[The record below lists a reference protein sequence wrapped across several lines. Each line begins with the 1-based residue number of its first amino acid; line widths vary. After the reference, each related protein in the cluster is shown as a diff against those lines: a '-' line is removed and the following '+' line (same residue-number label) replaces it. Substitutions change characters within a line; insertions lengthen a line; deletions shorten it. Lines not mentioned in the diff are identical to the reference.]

1 MIKPLLIL
9 PCLLLLA
16 ATVVSQPVPIDSQ
29 LKKWHSLSAQ
39 PVNEESF
46 RESCDLIQQIG
57 AINIDTAFGLLKN
70 YLQLLKPYDNERWTH
85 VLLMSWAR
93 AAGSLGRYGVADSL
107 YHCAFENAHYN
118 GQPYREALVNNFL
131 LQLEFAKYDSL
142 EQYFFKAKE
151 IAENARDNE
160 SLSFLH
166 TFRALA
172 LLMNNVPDSV
182 RFYFDKAI
190 GYAGSLTD
198 KNALFTAKYNYAN
211 IYLRNNPP
219 EQVMLFMELLELAK
233 DSTLIRYPKKLYERT
248 AFSFRN
254 ARPSVFYQLAQLNL
268 MLADF
273 DNASE
278 YARLFY
284 DATVTPNP
292 NAPQAPMLNAEMALI
307 KAYQQQWASADTFL
321 KKSLTGSDNDESSIY
336 FPSYF
341 IAAGLISEHAGE
353 REKALQY
360 FKKASASGTGQGL
373 HFIPAS
379 LYYANALVENNRLK
393 EARSVF
399 DSLSTSI
406 KHSDYTSKG
415 LFFSKFRANYYR
427 ANGEY
432 RQYAEELNHYNAIKD
447 SLEGFGKYRAIQ
459 ELQARF
465 SLHEKQQQINL
476 LNKEKMQ
483 DAKSRSAERY
493 FYLTIIILAFVVIIL
508 LVLYLRSRK
517 TLLQQQSLMHEK
529 KLELLEREQ
538 QEKKMQIAFEA
549 GEQERNKIAGILH
562 DDVHAM
568 VTLAVLNL
576 GAAMEG
582 SATNELVK
590 TQIKKAS
597 EAIQSAGKSVRALS
611 HRLAPALEEKYGFRH
626 IVEDV
631 VASINLSGKIRLQLY
646 FSGFETVEK
655 YPAELLPDLIRIMQE
670 LLQNIILHSSAD
682 TATLQLVGTEKH
694 VSLMIED
701 NGRGIEKRDLNSGFG
716 LKGIRRK
723 LSRYHGEMEISG
735 KDQRINGTLIVI
747 EIKL

>member
-1 MIKPLLIL
+1 MIKLFLIL
-9 PCLLLLA
+9 PGLLLLA
-16 ATVVSQPVPIDSQ
+16 ATCFSQPAPIDSP
-29 LKKWHSLSAQ
+29 LKKWREISAQ
-39 PVNEESF
+39 PVNEENF

-70 YLQLLKPYDNERWTH
+70 YLQVLEPYDNERWTH

-93 AAGSLGRYGVADSL
+93 AAGSLGRYNMADSL
-107 YHCAFENAHYN
+107 YHCVFENSRYK
-118 GQPYREALVNNFL
+118 GRYYREALVNNFL

-142 EQYFFKAKE
+142 EQYFQEAKMV
-151 IAENARDNE
+151 ADSAADNE
-160 SLSFLH
+160 SLSFLC
-166 TFRALA
+166 TFHALA
-172 LLMNNVPDSV
+172 LLMNNMPDSV
-182 RFYFDKAI
+182 KFYFDKAI
-190 GYAGSLTD
+190 GYAQSLGD

-211 IYLRNNPP
+211 IYLNNNPP
-219 EQVMLFMELLELAK
+219 EQVILFMELLELAK
-233 DSTLIRYPKKLYERT
+233 DSSLSRYPKKLYERT

-278 YARLFY
+278 YGRLFY

-292 NAPQAPMLNAEMALI
+292 NSPQAPMLNAEMALI
-307 KAYQQQWASADTFL
+307 KAYQRQWASADSFL
-321 KKSLTGSDNDESSIY
+321 QKSLAGSANNESSIY

-341 IAAGLISEHAGE
+341 IAAGLLSEHSGDK
-353 REKALQY
+353 EKALQY
-360 FKKASASGTGQGL
+360 FKKASAAGTGQGL
-373 HFIPAS
+373 HFIPPS

-393 EARSVF
+393 EARAVF
-399 DSLSTSI
+399 DSLSTTI
-406 KHSDYTSKG
+406 KRDDYSSKG
-415 LFFSKFRANYYR
+415 LFYSKFLANYFRANSD
-427 ANGEY
+427 Y
-432 RQYAEELNHYNAIKD
+432 RQYAEEMNHYNAIKD

-465 SLHEKQQQINL
+465 SLREKQQQIAL

-493 FYLTIIILAFVVIIL
+493 FYLMIILLAFVLIIL
-508 LVLYLRSRK
+508 LIMYLRSRK

-576 GAAMEG
+576 GAAMEN
-582 SATNELVK
+582 SATNDLVK

-611 HRLAPALEEKYGFRH
+611 HRLAPSLDEKYGFRN
-626 IVEDV
+626 IVEDIV
-631 VASINLSGKIRLQLY
+631 GSINLSGKIRLQLY
-646 FSGFETVEK
+646 FSGFDAVEK
-655 YPAELLPDLIRIMQE
+655 YPADLLPDLVQIMQE
-670 LLQNIILHSSAD
+670 LLQNVILHSSAD
-682 TATLQLVGTEKH
+682 TAVLQLVGTEKH

-701 NGRGIEKRDLNSGFG
+701 NGRGIEKKDLNPGFG

-723 LSRYHGEMEISG
+723 LSKYSGEMEISG
-735 KDQRINGTLIVI
+735 RDQRINGTLIVI
-747 EIKL
+747 EIKF